1 VPRSGGVVL
10 KENKLT
16 FALSKGR
23 LAEKALSLLSKC
35 GVDTAPLIGETRKLE
50 LFDGAG
56 RYRFLFVKPS
66 DVPIYVERGVADLGV
81 VGKDTLLEER
91 RDICEMLDLGF
102 GQCRLCVAGY
112 KNREVSGNL
121 RVGTKYVN
129 IAKRFYDSK
138 GMSPDI
144 VRLYG
149 SVELAPIV
157 GLSDVI
163 VDLVESGKTLEAN
176 GLSVLEEICTVSARL
191 CVNKV
196 SLKMR
201 KNEIMNLIE
210 KMRDRI

>member
-1 VPRSGGVVL
+1 MASY
-10 KENKLT
+10 LT

-23 LAEKALSLLSKC
+23 LAEKALSLLAKC
-35 GVDTAPLIGETRKLE
+35 GVDTTLLIGETRKLE

-56 RYRFLFVKPS
+56 KYRFLFVKPS

-112 KNREVSGNL
+112 KNREISGNL

-176 GLSVLEEICTVSARL
+176 GLSVLEEICAVSARL

-201 KNEIMNLIE
+201 KNEIMDLIE
-210 KMRDRI
+210 KVRKEI